1 MMWNTLVLSI
11 FLFSHHGAA
20 ALIEGIVVDPNL
32 PGVTIRTTCHSREC
46 RGSWGNGVPNGQT
59 WIQDGT
65 QSNIGCC
72 MFGTGRCVRC
82 LDPKGV
88 ETLTKGT
95 TCFVQDNKLMG
106 KIDGKCIANEFFD
119 DMCNNDP
126 ILYCNHYDDL
136 KKVLCGGFCTAVHHD
151 ACRQHFFRWGAKEI
165 ASGARGAPSC
175 RPKQCPSSTIVG
187 LVLATQRGPGL
198 VGGCCREDLN
208 RGAGG
213 DDIFLHAN
221 RINGESFRQY
231 GAISD
236 LRLTN
241 GRCEIGY
248 KKLTT
253 CCDGG
258 DLNNN
263 AGGDDIFLCYKEAH
277 GLGSYVVDLRLTTSS
292 TCNNG
297 ANGWEKV
304 VGSRNGGELNSNAGG
319 EDIYLCMRKQT
330 CLAGDDDRRK
340 L

>member
-1 MMWNTLVLSI
+1 MWNTLVFSI
-11 FLFSHHGAA
+11 FLFSHRGAA
-20 ALIEGIVVDPNL
+20 FIHGQVRNHPDF
-32 PGVTIRTTCHSREC
+32 PGVEITSACHNLDC
-46 RGSWGNGVPNGQT
+46 KGHWANAIPNGQQ

-65 QSNIGCC
+65 HSSSGCC
-72 MFGTGRCVRC
+72 DFFVGKCDRC
-82 LDPKGV
+82 LDPAGV
-88 ETLTKGT
+88 EQLTQIT
-95 TCFVQDNKLMG
+95 TCYVQGNKLKG
-106 KIDGKCIANEFFD
+106 KIDGKCIETEFFD

-126 ILYCNHYDDL
+126 ILYCNYYDDL
-136 KKVLCGGFCTAVHHD
+136 KRVLCGGYCTEAHHNV
-151 ACRQHFFRWGAKEI
+151 CRDHFVRWGHKEI

-175 RPKQCPSSTIVG
+175 TQQQCPASTIVG
-187 LVLATQRGPGL
+187 LVLSTQRGPGL

-241 GRCEIGY
+241 ARCENGY
-248 KKLTT
+248 RKLTT

-263 AGGDDIFLCYKEAH
+263 AGGDDIFLCYKQAH

-292 TCNNG
+292 TCNGG

-319 EDIYLCMRKQT
+319 DDIYLCMQKTACLAEDNRRKQ
-330 CLAGDDDRRK
+330 
-340 L
+340 